1 MRTKKKNAEK
11 ASRELKFLWCV
22 PWHLSQVVTVA
33 VYSFFLACLIG
44 RQFLDPEK
52 AYPGHELDLF
62 VPVFTF
68 LQFFF
73 YAGWLKVRPRNY
85 AWSWNP
91 THWVF
96 PSWCSQRTQLCT
108 VAYRQHAS
116 CWETNGEPTGAKDN
130 ANTLRFSASHLTI
143 SFTFPK
149 FGGKE
154 RQWTALPI
162 YRCFLETGKLLFLS
176 HPLLGEPKF
185 RVHHPCVQFWALSNR
200 HSPCRE
206 RGGYEHDLCCVFSMC
221 RWPSN

>member
-85 AWSWNP
+85 AWSWNL

-96 PSWCSQRTQLCT
+96 SQLVLTKNPAVHC
-108 VAYRQHAS
+108 
-116 CWETNGEPTGAKDN
+116 G
-130 ANTLRFSASHLTI
+130 LRATC
-143 SFTFPK
+143 
-149 FGGKE
+149 
-154 RQWTALPI
+154 Q
-162 YRCFLETGKLLFLS
+162 
-176 HPLLGEPKF
+176 LLGDKW
-185 RVHHPCVQFWALSNR
+185 RANGS
-200 HSPCRE
+200 
-206 RGGYEHDLCCVFSMC
+206 
-221 RWPSN
+221 